1 MAYQEEIW
9 KSKDGKTRVVVEI
22 DECAPMP
29 DGDVYVPQTTISE
42 YRTRSVQL
50 NMGAGIAEELENAYH
65 RLDLDNDVF
74 ERWARVFHGVNAG
87 VFESDRT
94 VIAWPDKIWRELVGV
109 DDDYT
114 PGCHDVYDLEQWCE
128 GNVWYATLQE
138 VETWTN
144 TKGESY
150 SDWADIDSV
159 GGFYGDLYGDNI
171 VIDQVLW
178 NFGLEGVDTTK

>member
-1 MAYQEEIW
+1 MTYQEEIW

-42 YRTRSVQL
+42 YRNRSVQL
-50 NMGAGIAEELENAYH
+50 NMSAGIAEELENAYH
-65 RLDLDNDVF
+65 SFDFNSDTF
-74 ERWARVFHGVNAG
+74 ERWARVFHGVNAR

-114 PGCHDVYDLEQWCE
+114 PVDVDVSELVSWCE
-128 GNVWYATLQE
+128 GNVWYAMLQKA
-138 VETWTN
+138 ETWTN

-150 SDWADIDSV
+150 SDWDDIETV
-159 GGFYGDLYGDNI
+159 GGFYGDLYGYNN
-171 VIDQVLW
+171 VFDQVLW
-178 NFGLEGVDTTK
+178 NFGLEGNN